1 MLFKNEK
8 GSIGIIDSVLA
19 AVVTI
24 IGVMIVVAVNT
35 AANFQDASI
44 ATLSSL
50 LGLVLV
56 AGGIIYII
64 VNIFR

>member
-8 GSIGIIDSVLA
+8 GNIGIIDSVLA

-24 IGVMIVVAVNT
+24 VGVMIVVAVNT
-35 AANFQDASI
+35 AANFQDATIS
-44 ATLSSL
+44 TLTGL
-50 LGLVLV
+50 LGLVLT